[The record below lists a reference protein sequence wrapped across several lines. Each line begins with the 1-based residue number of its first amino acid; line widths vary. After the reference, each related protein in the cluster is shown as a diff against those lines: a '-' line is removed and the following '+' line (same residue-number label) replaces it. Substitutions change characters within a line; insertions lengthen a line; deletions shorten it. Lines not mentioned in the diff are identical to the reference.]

1 MDLFSVHD
9 FVTSCL
15 SGLENLVL
23 LVYGDVQND
32 HLFRITFVNITSN
45 LIRKV
50 FQYSG
55 AVKLT
60 VADRSFPKFQFS
72 LVRSYFIIW

>member
-1 MDLFSVHD
+1 MDLSSVHD

-32 HLFRITFVNITSN
+32 PLFRITFVNITSN

-50 FQYSG
+50 FQY
-55 AVKLT
+55 
-60 VADRSFPKFQFS
+60 
-72 LVRSYFIIW
+72 